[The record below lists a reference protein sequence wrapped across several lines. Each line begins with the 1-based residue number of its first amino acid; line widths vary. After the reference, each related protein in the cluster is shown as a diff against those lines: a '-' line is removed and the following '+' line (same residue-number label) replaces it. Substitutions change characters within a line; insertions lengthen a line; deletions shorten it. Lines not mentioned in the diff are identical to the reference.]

1 MDERLTMTIS
11 REHICN
17 GDDEQTW
24 KELIYSENEMLSQ
37 FLKNKVSEYLPST
50 RGKTIWVIYMDS
62 DVDMNTPLREDPNKK
77 IAFIHK
83 SEDNCVKCEI
93 KGGDRLVKSLGTG
106 SMYCAIYR

>member
-1 MDERLTMTIS
+1 MHGKLTMTVS

-17 GDDEQTW
+17 GDDEQIRRDLAYN
-24 KELIYSENEMLSQ
+24 EHEMLSQ
-37 FLKNKVSEYLPST
+37 FLKSKVTEYLPYT
-50 RGKTIWVIYMDS
+50 RGLTIWAIYMDS
-62 DVDMNTPLREDPNKK
+62 DVDMDTPLREDPNKK

-83 SEDNCVKCEI
+83 NEDCCVKCEI